1 MAQSIRHPFSG
12 LFRTGRIVLSSLI
25 ALCALGLT
33 SAAWATTFYVSPSGN
48 DSHDGRAAAF
58 VSGTNGPFRT
68 LQRAAYA
75 VKPGDSVQIRGG
87 VYQATSG
94 WVTDGTASG
103 PITITN
109 YNGEKVIIDGNGH
122 TIPSDKDGL
131 LLQIFGDWYKVSNL
145 EVRYS
150 GGSGVAVHGY
160 HCTVTNVYAHHN
172 WAAGIFITGWYG
184 LIDDCQASNNSL
196 KNEYA
201 VLPISW
207 SFGISAC
214 RYPQYT
220 TIRGCRSWNN
230 WGEGISTF
238 EGYHNTIED
247 CVSYDNMCNFYVS
260 DSKYCL
266 FQRNIAYFT
275 PKNMSQSYCT
285 QNNIS
290 AGDEKFNPPSSD
302 NTFINNL
309 SMGGERNFAIGGK
322 CLNNT
327 LIAHNT
333 FVNASNTIEPSEAA
347 CVYFFAGTASN
358 ARFVNN
364 IVVQDDSESVVM
376 ISHLE
381 TIGITF
387 SHNCWSRLPIAGSR
401 GTGDV
406 IGNPLL
412 LKTGSTLPGELSPGW
427 FRIQAGSPARDKAI
441 VLSQVTEDFARTP
454 RGSAPEI
461 GAFGISDGISTLTA
475 SAAGS
480 PTSGRSPLIV
490 NFTGNAGGGTAPFT
504 YGWVFGDGGT
514 STSQN
519 PAHTYATA
527 GHYTATLTVTDDS
540 RMSANATVSVSV
552 DATITSLLAAQI
564 GASALSGEAPLA
576 VSFSGIASG
585 GQAPYT
591 FRWSFGDGGTSTDQN
606 CSRSYATAGN
616 YTVTLT
622 VTDRSAATA
631 SSSVTVRATA
641 PVVTVLSANGLGSPS
656 TGRAP
661 LFVQFAATAGGGSA
675 PYVYH
680 WGFGDGTS
688 SNRQNPAH
696 TFSSAGTYTVTLTVT
711 DARAA
716 RTITRLS
723 VKVLPTEP
731 NGKKKTDQSRRI
743 QPRLILR

>member
-12 LFRTGRIVLSSLI
+12 LFRTGRIALFALI

-33 SAAWATTFYVSPSGN
+33 SEALATTFYVSPSGN

-75 VKPGDSVQIRGG
+75 VKPGDTVQIRGG
-87 VYQATSG
+87 VYQAISG
-94 WVTDGTASG
+94 WTTDGTSSA

-109 YNGEKVIIDGNGH
+109 YNGEAVVIDGNRN
-122 TIPSDKDGL
+122 TIPSGSDDL
-131 LLQIFGDWYKVSNL
+131 LLQIFGDWYTVSNL

-150 GGSGVAVHGY
+150 GGGGVAVHGY
-160 HCTVTNVYAHHN
+160 HCTVDNVYSHDN
-172 WAAGIFITGWYG
+172 WGSGIYMTGWYG
-184 LIDDCQASNNSL
+184 LIVNCRSAHNSL
-196 KNEYA
+196 INEYFR
-201 VLPISW
+201 PHDGTW
-207 SFGISAC
+207 GFGISAC

-220 TIRGCRSWNN
+220 TIRGCTSWNN

-238 EGYHNTIED
+238 ESYHITIED
-247 CVSYDNMCNFYVS
+247 CVSYNNQQNYYVS
-260 DSKYCL
+260 DTKYCL
-266 FQRNIAYFT
+266 FQRNL
-275 PKNMSQSYCT
+275 SYCT
-285 QNNIS
+285 PGNPIQGYVAQNGILV
-290 AGDEKFNPPSSD
+290 GDEKRNPASSD
-302 NTFINNL
+302 NIFINNL
-309 SMGGERNFAIGGK
+309 SVGGERNFAAGGNQ
-322 CLNNT
+322 LVNVLVAN
-327 LIAHNT
+327 NT
-333 FVNASNTIEPSEAA
+333 FVNASSTAGDESA
-347 CVYFFAGTASN
+347 CVYFYAGSSSGS
-358 ARFVNN
+358 RFVNN
-364 IVVQDDSESVVM
+364 IMLQEDGVA

-381 TIGITF
+381 ASGLSF
-387 SHNCWSRLPIAGSR
+387 ASNNWSRLPVSGARGSGDVNADPQLVRAGSI
-401 GTGDV
+401 V
-406 IGNPLL
+406 A
-412 LKTGSTLPGELSPGW
+412 GELSPGW
-427 FRIQAGSPARDKAI
+427 FRILPSSPARDKAI
-441 VLSQVTEDFARTP
+441 VLSLVTEDFARTP

-490 NFTGNAGGGTAPFT
+490 NFTGTAGGGTAPYT
-504 YGWVFGDGGT
+504 YAWVFGDGGT

-564 GASALSGEAPLA
+564 GASVLSGEAPLA
-576 VSFSGIASG
+576 VNFSGIASG

-622 VTDRSAATA
+622 VTDRTAATA

-641 PVVTVLSANGLGSPS
+641 PVVTVLSATGLASPLS
-656 TGRAP
+656 GKAP
-661 LFVQFAATAGGGSA
+661 LYVRFAATAGGGTA
-675 PYVYH
+675 PYTYS
-680 WGFGDGTS
+680 WNFGDGTS
-688 SNRQNPAH
+688 STSQNPAH
-696 TFSSAGTYTVTLTVT
+696 TFAAAGTYTVTLTVR
-711 DARAA
+711 DARSGSTTS
-716 RTITRLS
+716 RLTIKALTGR
-723 VKVLPTEP
+723 E
-731 NGKKKTDQSRRI
+731 KTKTPPHRANI
-743 QPRLILR
+743 QPRQILR